1 MTGLVLHCHP
11 HGNDQACGDL
21 EQPLATPQGARDA
34 VRAWRKAGG
43 VGAVRIVLAAGT
55 YELAA
60 PLDLLPEDSGTADA
74 PVTWCSTDGGQAL
87 LSGGRRLGVQ
97 KGGWS
102 VGVHGGHRAWTM
114 ELPEVKAGRWNFTQL
129 WVGSIR
135 RPRTRLPRWPGLA
148 DGVQRFAADAPFL
161 RFVAPPAG
169 WVPEPGV
176 VWLPPAAIDPAWR
189 NRADIEIVGLRYWI
203 DRHLRIADWD
213 PVSGRLQTPSAEQLD
228 LVDENGQG
236 ARCWIENVGEALDT
250 PGQWYLDRSAGR
262 LTYLPLPHE
271 QPDEVEVIA
280 PRLPWLLRLLGSTDH
295 SSHERVRHV
304 HFERLAFAH
313 AEWRLPPVNVGS
325 GQAQFHLPGALWL
338 RGAEDCSLFDCA
350 IAHLSQYAIEIQRGS
365 ERNRIVCC
373 RFSDLGAG
381 AVKINHDGD
390 HVRAD
395 TTGSGAF
402 AGMEDLAANW
412 RGAGVRDGARC
423 EIADCVIR
431 GVGRVYPCNAA
442 IFIGDSAFNCVVH
455 NRIDDTYYSAISVG
469 WVWGYHRSLARGNRI
484 AGNRITRIGQGLLSD
499 MGAIYLLGVAPGT
512 TVCGNWIDGVTAHG
526 YGGGGIYPDEGSSHL
541 DISGNVVLNA
551 QGGALTLH
559 YGRSN
564 LVRENLFA
572 GSRELLLG
580 HTRSE
585 RHLALRIERNLLV
598 REGGRFL
605 NEVAAKQDV
614 FTGNVFWSPAGGTPD
629 LPADGGALMADPL
642 LGDLAAGDVSL
653 GSGSPALQL
662 GIGPF
667 MAVNAGPRQHLSS
680 RPSTIAHIPPWPAP
694 AAGLADLRL
703 ELGMTA
709 AELVAEFFRC
719 EPDVVAADRTR
730 WLDSSRPVPVALVMR
745 NAGDALLCGRVAL
758 TTEPQEGSLDGPLV
772 LGYALAPG
780 AWAMLDATCTIAPG
794 CAMQIIRAQAE
805 GQSGGQSGAFASA
818 TLVSRPR
825 ATIRRLPT
833 MPLAAVRTALAGE
846 QAFIPAQSATAT
858 ADSASLRLALAGD
871 ALAVWARIRDPQ
883 WRRGGQPW
891 DGSCFELFTAMPG
904 TNGRA
909 GPPPGRGNQQL
920 FLLPAADQRPMEA
933 LSFAAGTMPEPLVTM
948 QVTRDGEW
956 WEVVALVPLAVARLD
971 PAVTRFACEAQFSF
985 REAADAPWTKR
996 PIWTSAAGADN
1007 SPWGLIDIV

>member
-1 MTGLVLHCHP
+1 MATLILHCHP
-11 HGNDQACGDL
+11 QGDDRARGDSA
-21 EQPLATPQGARDA
+21 QPLATPQGARDA
-34 VRAWRKAGG
+34 VRAWRAAGG
-43 VGAVRIVLAAGT
+43 AGAVRIVLAAGT
-55 YELAA
+55 YELTA
-60 PLDLLPEDSGTADA
+60 PLDLLPEDSGTAES
-74 PVTWCSTDGGQAL
+74 PVTWCSADGGQAL
-87 LSGGRRLGVQ
+87 LSGGRRLR
-97 KGGWS
+97 GWT
-102 VGVHGGHRAWTM
+102 VGVHAGCRAWTM
-114 ELPEVKAGRWNFTQL
+114 ELPEVRAGAWNFTQL
-129 WVGSIR
+129 WVGGVR
-135 RPRTRLPRWPGLA
+135 RPRTRLPRWRGLA

-161 RFVAPPAG
+161 RFAAPPEG

-176 VWLPPAAIDPAWR
+176 AWLPPAAIDPAWR
-189 NRADIEIVGLRYWI
+189 NRDDIEIVGLRYWI
-203 DRHLRIADWD
+203 DRHLRIAEWD
-213 PVSGRLQTPSAEQLD
+213 PTSGRLQTPSAEQLD

-250 PGQWYLDRSAGR
+250 PGQWYLDRVAGR

-280 PRLPWLLRLLGSTDH
+280 PRLPWLLRLLGATDH
-295 SSHERVRHV
+295 PSAERVRHV
-304 HFERLAFAH
+304 YFERLAFAH

-325 GQAQFHLPGALWL
+325 AQAQFHLPGALWL

-350 IAHLSQYAIEIQRGS
+350 IAHVSQYAIEVQRGS
-365 ERNRIVCC
+365 VRNRIVCC
-373 RFSDLGAG
+373 RFTDLGAG

-402 AGMEDLAANW
+402 AGMDGLAANW
-412 RGAGVRDGARC
+412 RGSGVRDGARC

-442 IFIGDSAFNCVVH
+442 ILVGDSAFNRVVH

-469 WVWGYHRSLARGNRI
+469 WVWGYHRSLACGNRI
-484 AGNRITRIGQGLLSD
+484 EGNRITRIGQGLLSD

-512 TVCGNWIDGVTAHG
+512 TVRDNWIDGVTAHG

-564 LVRENLFA
+564 RVRGNLFA

-585 RHLALRIERNLLV
+585 PHLALRIERNLLV
-598 REGGRFL
+598 RGAGRFL
-605 NEVAAKQDV
+605 NEVAAKRDA
-614 FTGNVFWSPAGGTPD
+614 FADNVFWSPAGGLSD
-629 LPADGGALMADPL
+629 LPADGGALVVDPL
-642 LGDLAAGDVSL
+642 VGDLAAGDVSL
-653 GSGSPALQL
+653 GSGSPALRL

-667 MAVNAGPRQHLSS
+667 VAIHAGPRHSPQQ
-680 RPSTIAHIPPWPAP
+680 RPSTIADIPPWPAP
-694 AAGLADLRL
+694 ATGLADLRL

-709 AELVAEFFRC
+709 AELAAEFFRC
-719 EPDVVAADRTR
+719 EPNVVAADRTR
-730 WLDSSRPVPVALVMR
+730 WIDSSRPVPVALVMR
-745 NAGDALLCGRVAL
+745 NAGDAPLCGRVAL
-758 TTEPQEGSLDGPLV
+758 TTEPHEGSLDGPLM
-772 LGYALAPG
+772 LDYALAPG

-794 CAMQIIRAQAE
+794 CAIQIIRAQVE
-805 GQSGGQSGAFASA
+805 GPAGAFAAA

-825 ATIRRLPT
+825 ASIRRLPT
-833 MPLAAVRTALAGE
+833 MPLAAVRTALAADH
-846 QAFIPAQSATAT
+846 AFLAAQSATHG
-858 ADSASLRLALAGD
+858 ADCASLRLALVGD
-871 ALAVWARIRDPQ
+871 ALAVWARLRDPQ

-891 DGSCFELFTAMPG
+891 DGSGFELFTAMPG

-909 GPPPGRGNQQL
+909 GPLPGRGNQQL
-920 FLLPAADQRPMEA
+920 FLLPAADQRPAEA
-933 LSFAAGTMPEPLVTM
+933 LSFAAGIAAEP
-948 QVTRDGEW
+948 QVLMNVVRDGDW

-971 PAVTRFACEAQFSF
+971 HAVTRFACEAQFSM
-985 REAADAPWTKR
+985 RETPDAPWTKR
-996 PIWTSAAGADN
+996 PIWTSAAGSDN